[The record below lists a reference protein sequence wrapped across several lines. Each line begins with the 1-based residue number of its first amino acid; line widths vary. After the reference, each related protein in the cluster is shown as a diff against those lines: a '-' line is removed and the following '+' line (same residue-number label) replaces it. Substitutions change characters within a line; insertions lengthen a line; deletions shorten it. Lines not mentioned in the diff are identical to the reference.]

1 MTIASEITRL
11 QWAKADIK
19 TSIENKGVTV
29 PSSASIDEYS
39 WYIDQIQSWDVP
51 PISIT
56 GEKVYW
62 GMYCAGTN
70 GQDTYG
76 LDNTC
81 VSYCTDTIVL
91 IWYMWNRRTSNN
103 YPQKDIHFVR
113 WKDWVSGIK
122 EWKAEIGSSY
132 TQGCNAGDL
141 YLTKE
146 SDDSYLFTANA
157 YYVMPNE
164 THRNFVA
171 QIRYTVSTDSFTI
184 VQSWSWSATATQN
197 DMGLFTPSY
206 DLYSDLCRASIFTP
220 NV

>member
-51 PISIT
+51 PMSIT
-56 GEKVYW
+56 WPQVYW
-62 GMYCAGTN
+62 GIYVAWTN

-81 VSYCTDTIVL
+81 VSYCTDSIVL
-91 IWYMWNRRTSNN
+91 IWYMWNWETYDN
-103 YPQKDIHFVR
+103 YDHKDIHFVR
-113 WKDWVSGIK
+113 WKAWVSGYK
-122 EWKAEIGSSY
+122 EGRTTIGDSY
-132 TQGCNAGDL
+132 SQSFNAGDL

-157 YYVMPNE
+157 YYVMPNDS
-164 THRNFVA
+164 RRRFVA
-171 QIRYTVSTDSFTI
+171 QIRYTVSTDSFTV
-184 VQSWSWSATATQN
+184 VQAWAWAASPTQD
-197 DMGLFTPSY
+197 DMGLYTPSY
-206 DLYSDLCRASIFTP
+206 DLYSDIARAAIFTL